1 MKEAKSVDWYCSHVM
16 SHSPTSIVTTEA
28 PAGAHR
34 LYKDFKMCVS
44 LLLNLTN

>member
-1 MKEAKSVDWYCSHVM
+1 MKEGTSVDWDCSHVM

-28 PAGAHR
+28 AAAVYR